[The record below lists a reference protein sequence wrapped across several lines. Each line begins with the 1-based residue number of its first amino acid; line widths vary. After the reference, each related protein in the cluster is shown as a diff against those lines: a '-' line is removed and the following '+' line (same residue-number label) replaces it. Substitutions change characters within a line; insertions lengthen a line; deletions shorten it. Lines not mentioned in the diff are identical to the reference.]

1 MIRDLFFQCV
11 WILERIGDVTGIGY
25 ELTNIVIFVFINPLL
40 ILTFFFLWRY
50 EKKLADN
57 EK

>member
-40 ILTFFFLWRY
+40 ILIFFFLWRY